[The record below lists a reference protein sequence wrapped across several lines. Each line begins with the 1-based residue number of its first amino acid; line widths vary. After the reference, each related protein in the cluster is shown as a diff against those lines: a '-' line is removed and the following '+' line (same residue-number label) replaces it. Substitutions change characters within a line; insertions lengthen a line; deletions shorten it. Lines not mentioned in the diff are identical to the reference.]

1 MPATLTIRD
10 ETPGEKSFRAWSLD
24 VLTESLTV
32 RELIQSRVYQEVQ
45 DYNRRQPAEFQG
57 LVQPTD
63 AEQTL
68 NGCRLKKPRQLDWH
82 QQFDRAV
89 EAFESNQ
96 VLILINNRQAESLDQ
111 EFEVAPGTEVTFLR
125 LTLLVGG

>member
-1 MPATLTIRD
+1 MSATLTIRD
-10 ETPGEKSFRAWSLD
+10 ESPGTKDFRQWSLE
-24 VLTESLTV
+24 VLTERLTV

-45 DYNRRQPAEFQG
+45 DYNHRQPAEFQG

-82 QQFDRAV
+82 RQSVRAV
-89 EAFESNQ
+89 EAFESKQ
-96 VLILINNRQAESLDQ
+96 VLVLINDRQAETLDQ

>member
-1 MPATLTIRD
+1 MSATLTIRD
-10 ETPGEKSFRAWSLD
+10 ESPGAKSFRQWSLE
-24 VLTESLTV
+24 VLTERLTV

-45 DYNRRQPAEFQG
+45 DHNRRPPAEFQG
-57 LVQPTD
+57 LVQPND
-63 AEQTL
+63 AERTL
-68 NGCRLKKPRQLDWH
+68 NGFRLKKPRQLDWH

-96 VLILINNRQAESLDQ
+96 VLILINDRQAESIDQ
-111 EFEVAPGTEVTFLR
+111 ELDVTPGTEVTFLR